1 MAKPKPI
8 NLEAAMLTA
17 AETAKRVRPGF
28 QPWFKRIPPE
38 ALAEL
43 EAMRDRWRA
52 GGYGDVPQRHVAEVV
67 LRWGNERGY
76 KMPLA
81 TWAVV
86 RWLTGR
92 I

>member
-1 MAKPKPI
+1 MAKQKATD
-8 NLEAAMLTA
+8 LEAAMFTA
-17 AETAKRVRPGF
+17 AEAAKEMRPGF
-28 QPWFKRIPPE
+28 QPWFKRLPPE

-52 GGYGDVPQRHVAEVV
+52 GGYGELPQRHAAEVV
-67 LRWGNERGY
+67 LKWGTERGY
-76 KMPLA
+76 KMPSA